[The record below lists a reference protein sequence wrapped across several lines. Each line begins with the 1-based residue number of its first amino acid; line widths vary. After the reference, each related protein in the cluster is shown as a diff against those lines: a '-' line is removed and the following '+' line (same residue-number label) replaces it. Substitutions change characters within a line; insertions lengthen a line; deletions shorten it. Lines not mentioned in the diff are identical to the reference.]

1 MAAMGRSLTG
11 CRGFLRGGMPRG
23 GDLKPRG
30 RVYRTFSGMPSAMP
44 FGSFSLPVFAALL
57 LALPL
62 PAARAQSAPPS
73 ARQVIERLQQGLGG
87 TWGGAGVDAFKDG
100 DPETPVRG
108 IAVSVMATMDVLQ
121 RAVAAGANFIVTHE
135 PTFYGH
141 LDRLEALEGARDAV
155 TAAKRAYIREH
166 GLVVYR
172 LHDHVHAPARPRDPF
187 IEGVLALTGWAPNP
201 DPMAQMVVRVPPTTL
216 EALARQVARV
226 TGAATPRVVG
236 NRRQPVRTVAILPG
250 AAGFDK
256 HRAALA
262 RDEVDALIV
271 GEPREWETVLYADD
285 AVAQGRAKGLVVL
298 GHIPSEAV
306 GSEAVMRWLREAAP
320 GVPVV
325 RVEARDP
332 FWRP

>member
-1 MAAMGRSLTG
+1 MTIRA
-11 CRGFLRGGMPRG
+11 PRG
-23 GDLKPRG
+23 PQPPG
-30 RVYRTFSGMPSAMP
+30 RVPRTFTDMPSTSSPLLA
-44 FGSFSLPVFAALL
+44 LCALL
-57 LALPL
+57 AALPL
-62 PAARAQSAPPS
+62 PAARAQGAPPS
-73 ARQVIERLQQGLGG
+73 ARQVIERLQVGLGG

-121 RAVAAGANFIVTHE
+121 RAVAAGANLIVTHE
-135 PTFYGH
+135 PTFYAH
-141 LDRLEALEGARDAV
+141 LDRLEPLEGARDAV

-172 LHDHVHAPARPRDPF
+172 LHDHAHPPARARDPF
-187 IEGVLALTGWAPNP
+187 IAGLLALMGWAPNP
-201 DPMAQMVVRVPPTTL
+201 DPAAQMVVRVPPTTL
-216 EALARQVARV
+216 AALARQLARA

-236 NRRQPVRTVAILPG
+236 DRRQRVRTVAILPG
-250 AAGFDK
+250 SAGFDA

-262 RDEVDALIV
+262 RDEVDVLVV
-271 GEPREWETVLYADD
+271 GEPREWETVPYVAD

-298 GHIPSEAV
+298 GHVPSEAV
-306 GSEAVMRWLREAAP
+306 GSEAVMGWLRDAAP
-320 GVPVV
+320 GVPLV